1 MTTLDDLKA
10 AAQAATPGPWEADDF
25 GGIHMD
31 GTSDGYRISSG
42 SVRRVAQLYMGDPTR
57 QQNAANA
64 RYIAKANPE
73 TVLDLIARLEAA
85 ERVVAAGR
93 IQFKPG
99 RKIDRF
105 QNALLAAIRAYD
117 ALGWRE

>member
-10 AAQAATPGPWEADDF
+10 AAQAATPGTWEAEGI

-73 TVLDLIARLEAA
+73 TVLDLIARLTAA
-85 ERVVAAGR
+85 ERDRDAWHFKVAE
-93 IQFKPG
+93 
-99 RKIDRF
+99 
-105 QNALLAAIRAYD
+105 ALDAYD
-117 ALGWRE
+117 ARGGRG